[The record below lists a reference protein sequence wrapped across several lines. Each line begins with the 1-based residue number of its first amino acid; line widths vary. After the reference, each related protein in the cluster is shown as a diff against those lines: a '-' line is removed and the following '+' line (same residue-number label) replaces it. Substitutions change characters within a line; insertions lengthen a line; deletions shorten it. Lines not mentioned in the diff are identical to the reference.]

1 MPIYKYECQECG
13 KINTFMHAYDEVRV
27 DCEHCMEK
35 DSLKRILARP
45 IIQKNKNLNKKNS
58 SVGEI
63 TKKFI
68 EENREILN
76 KQKEDY
82 SNKDYDKS

>member
-1 MPIYKYECQECG
+1 MPIYKYECEECG
-13 KINTFMHAYDEVRV
+13 TISTFMHAYDEVRV
-27 DCEHCMEK
+27 DCENCAK
-35 DSLKRILARP
+35 KNSLKRILARP
-45 IIQKNKNLNKKNS
+45 IIQKNKNLNKKND

>member
-1 MPIYKYECQECG
+1 
-13 KINTFMHAYDEVRV
+13 
-27 DCEHCMEK
+27 MEK